1 MEDSLNS
8 ENGIPE
14 NAPNSLNSGFL
25 VLEWI
30 GYFNVENL
38 TKLLLS
44 INS

>member
-14 NAPNSLNSGFL
+14 NGPNSLNSGFL

-30 GYFNVENL
+30 GYYVVDNL
-38 TKLLLS
+38 NKLLLS
-44 INS
+44 INN